1 MHISIFRLFCQ
12 NRSFALAFTIAFLLI
27 STSNAVFAQISTTPN
42 NYPYPAINFVYTQ
55 NFSNLP
61 LPAASG
67 YVSGISGKGP
77 YYLGNLD
84 PGLSGL
90 FIAQSSGNN
99 AVLNFATSSGS
110 NATSGIFSYGPANGS
125 TNAATR
131 GLGSLASSAGS
142 YVFGIVFTNTSNIII
157 DQFEIEIVAAQ
168 WRKGGS
174 GKVNEWTF
182 SYATSPTNNV
192 LDTVTKKVAAL
203 SFYSVQTSTG
213 SAALNGLLPIH
224 QQQKKDT
231 LFNVN
236 WKPGEQLILKW
247 QDKDDTGN
255 DDGMALQQLIC
266 KALNLPDNTAPTVFE
281 VIPPISK
288 TYTTGDTLTA
298 KIIFSEPC
306 FLNSSAF
313 TPYLVATISD
323 SAKNLLYTKG
333 SGTNEWHFSYIITS
347 GDLVKN
353 GLTVYPKINSDTS
366 AIRDAAFND
375 CNGLIT
381 SNTRFLQVK
390 IDAVAPTFIDTSI
403 LHLHSCKSPVAI
415 TPGALGVMQT
425 DSSETIIWKLA
436 LAPTQGKILGL
447 PFSKKTVSDSSYPSV
462 LIFIPSNVYS
472 GMDSAIIEIS
482 DGINS
487 SFKKIIFQLD
497 STIVDNAITGD
508 QIICKGFAPTLFTGS
523 NPANTSYHWLY
534 KEDTAVQFKMT
545 TAINN
550 TYNYQSGTLQR
561 STLFKRIATRF
572 SCTDTSNFISVQ
584 VKNNGLWMGA
594 QNALW
599 QIGSN
604 WCGGTVPDSS
614 THVLVQQGSQIVISE
629 AFPNQSNTAKTMMV
643 DSLASIVINGALHW
657 PTAVLGAGTIDAS
670 HGTIY
675 IEKDSVIIRPNIF
688 KNGRIHTLQIDTKN
702 KVQFLDSVII
712 ENSVTLFNGSLET
725 KHITMLANAQINP
738 SGNNTKITGPVT
750 VHKMYHLLEGQ
761 TKLLSLPFSNTSSLQ
776 SLKNSIAITG
786 NNQSSN
792 GFDSAIHD
800 HPSSYYLDTAS
811 NHITQL
817 VFQPFTKMDSS
828 YLEANSAIK
837 IWLYPNNSS
846 SIINETPFVE
856 TKKQDSWLDVWAQ
869 GIPQH
874 GPLEIDFPTHP
885 LTRYY
890 LTGNPYPANIDA
902 SKISSSSSIGKYY
915 WYWDAG
921 LGATGNYTAKAFRHP
936 RVIQKLEGFIIKNTA
951 NNTGYLFYE
960 ERTKVHQNETPDTI
974 RYKSEYAHISLALMQ
989 ENNLLDRLEILG
1001 IDSASSRYEKWDA
1014 EKINENK
1021 ISFYSISRDSI
1032 ALCIDARP
1040 FNNNLFIPLGIGSNK
1055 TGKYKLVCT
1064 GFVIANEMEAYLH
1077 DKLLNRY
1084 QKIIQDSSYTFE
1096 ISTDS
1101 TTAGEKRFE
1110 ITGPPPPPR
1119 QEDPIMATITPSP
1132 AHNQLGIRYSFR
1144 EQLVYQI
1151 SIHSIDGTLL
1161 LNKTFAA
1168 SKNGFAMIEVP
1179 HLKAGSYVAVIK
1191 AGKNYLLKQFIKL

>member
-1 MHISIFRLFCQ
+1 MHIFIFRLFCQ
-12 NRSFALAFTIAFLLI
+12 NRSFALAFMIAFLLI
-27 STSNAVFAQISTTPN
+27 SASNVVFAQISTTQN
-42 NYPYPAINFVYTQ
+42 TYPYPAANFVYTQ
-55 NFSNLP
+55 NFSN

-77 YYLGNLD
+77 YYLGSIHA
-84 PGLSGL
+84 GLTGL
-90 FIAQSSGNN
+90 FIAQSSGSN
-99 AVLNFATSSGS
+99 AVLNFTTSSGS
-110 NATSGIFSYGPANGS
+110 NATSGIFSYGAANGA

-142 YVFGIVFTNTSNIII
+142 YVFGIVFTNTSNTII

-213 SAALNGLLPIH
+213 TSALNGLLNIN

-231 LFNVN
+231 LFNLN

-247 QDKDDTGN
+247 QDKDDIGN

-266 KALNLPDNTAPTVFE
+266 KALTLPDNTDPTVFE
-281 VIPPISK
+281 VIPPTAK

-323 SAKNLLYTKG
+323 SAKNLVYTKG
-333 SGTNEWHFSYIITS
+333 SGTNEWHFTYIIKN
-347 GDLVKN
+347 GDLAKN
-353 GLTVYPKINSDTS
+353 GFNLYPTINSDTGT
-366 AIRDAAFND
+366 IRDAAFND
-375 CNGLIT
+375 CNGIIT

-390 IDAVAPTFIDTSI
+390 IDAVAPAFIDTST
-403 LHLHSCKSPVAI
+403 LRLHSCKRHVDI

-425 DSSETIIWKLA
+425 DSSETVIWKLSTP
-436 LAPTQGKILGL
+436 PTQGEILGL

-462 LIFIPSNVYS
+462 LTFIPSNVYA

-497 STIVDNAITGD
+497 STIVDNTITGD

-534 KEDTAVQFKMT
+534 KEDTAVQFKMI

-550 TYNYQSGTLQR
+550 AYNYQSGTLQR

-572 SCTDTSNFISVQ
+572 SCTDTSNFIGVQ

-604 WCGGTVPDSS
+604 WCGGIVPDSS
-614 THVLVQQGSQIVISE
+614 THVLVQQGSQIVISD
-629 AFPNQSNTAKTMMV
+629 AFPNQSNTAKTIIL
-643 DSLASIVINGALHW
+643 DSFASIVVNGALHW

-670 HGTIY
+670 RGTIN
-675 IEKDSVIIRPNIF
+675 IEKDSVTIRPNVF
-688 KNGRIHTLQIDTKN
+688 KNNRIHTLQIDTKN
-702 KVQFLDSVII
+702 KVQFLDSLII
-712 ENSVTLFNGSLET
+712 EKSVTLFNGSLQT
-725 KHITMLANAQINP
+725 KHITMQATAQINP
-738 SGNNTKITGPVT
+738 SGNNTKIIGPVT

-786 NNQSSN
+786 NNQSST
-792 GFDSAIHD
+792 GFDSAIHNY
-800 HPSSYYLDTAS
+800 PSSYYLDTGS

-846 SIINETPFVE
+846 SIINETPFIE
-856 TKKQDSWLDVWAQ
+856 TKKQDSWVNVWAE

-874 GPLEIDFPTHP
+874 GPLEMDFPAHP
-885 LTRYY
+885 LTCYY
-890 LTGNPYPANIDA
+890 LTGNPYPANIDI

-951 NNTGYLFYE
+951 ETAGYLFYE
-960 ERTKVHQNETPDTI
+960 ERTKFHQNEPPDTI
-974 RYKSEYAHISLALMQ
+974 RYKNEYAHISLALMQ
-989 ENNLLDRLEILG
+989 ENSLLDRLEILG
-1001 IDSASSRYEKWDA
+1001 IDSASSRFEKWDA

-1021 ISFYSISRDSI
+1021 ISLYSISRDSM

-1040 FNNNLFIPLGIGSNK
+1040 FNNNLFIPLGVKSNK

-1101 TTAGEKRFE
+1101 TSAGEKRFE

-1119 QEDPIMATITPSP
+1119 QEDPIIGIVTPNP
-1132 AHNQLGIRYSFR
+1132 VHNQLGIRYSFR
-1144 EQLVYQI
+1144 EPLVYQI

-1168 SKNGFAMIEVP
+1168 SKNGLANIEVP

-1191 AGKNYLLKQFIKL
+1191 TGKNYLLKQFIKL

>member
-1 MHISIFRLFCQ
+1 S
-12 NRSFALAFTIAFLLI
+12 
-27 STSNAVFAQISTTPN
+27 
-42 NYPYPAINFVYTQ
+42 
-55 NFSNLP
+55 
-61 LPAASG
+61 
-67 YVSGISGKGP
+67 
-77 YYLGNLD
+77 
-84 PGLSGL
+84 
-90 FIAQSSGNN
+90 N

-110 NATSGIFSYGPANGS
+110 NATSGIFSYGPAIGA

-142 YVFGIVFTNTSNIII
+142 YIFGIVFTNSSNTII

-168 WRKGGS
+168 WRKVGS

-192 LDTVTKKVAAL
+192 LDTVTKKLAAL

-213 SAALNGLLPIH
+213 TSALNGLLNIN

-231 LFNVN
+231 LFNLN

-247 QDKDDTGN
+247 QDKDDIGN

-266 KALNLPDNTAPTVFE
+266 KALTLPDNTAPTVFE
-281 VIPPISK
+281 VIPPTAKI
-288 TYTTGDTLTA
+288 YTTGDTLTA

-306 FLNSSAF
+306 FLNSSSF

-323 SAKNLLYTKG
+323 SAKNLVYTKG
-333 SGTNEWHFSYIITS
+333 SGTNEWHFTYIITS

-353 GLTVYPKINSDTS
+353 GLTIYPKINSDTS
-366 AIRDAAFND
+366 TIRDAAFND
-375 CNGLIT
+375 CNGIIT

-390 IDAVAPTFIDTSI
+390 IDAVAPAFIDTST
-403 LHLHSCKSPVAI
+403 LRLHSCKRPVGI

-425 DSSETIIWKLA
+425 DSSETVIWKLR
-436 LAPTQGKILGL
+436 LTPMQGEILGL
-447 PFSKKTVSDSSYPSV
+447 PFSKKTVSESSYPSV
-462 LIFIPSNVYS
+462 LTFIPSNVYA

-497 STIVDNAITGD
+497 STIVDNTITGD

-534 KEDTAVQFKMT
+534 KEDTAVQFKMI

-550 TYNYQSGTLQR
+550 AYNYQSGTLQR

-614 THVLVQQGSQIVISE
+614 THVLVQQGSQIVISD
-629 AFPNQSNTAKTMMV
+629 AFPNQSNTAKTMIL
-643 DSLASIVINGALHW
+643 DSFASIVINGALHW
-657 PTAVLGAGTIDAS
+657 PTAVLGAGTIDAAR
-670 HGTIY
+670 GTIY

-712 ENSVTLFNGSLET
+712 ENSVTLFNGSLQT
-725 KHITMLANAQINP
+725 KHITMQATAQINP
-738 SGNNTKITGPVT
+738 SGNNTKIIGPVT

-761 TKLLSLPFSNTSSLQ
+761 SKLLSLPFSNTSSLQ

-786 NNQSSN
+786 NNQSST
-792 GFDSAIHD
+792 GFDSAIHNY
-800 HPSSYYLDTAS
+800 PSSYYLDTAS

-856 TKKQDSWLDVWAQ
+856 TKKQDSWVDVWAE

-874 GPLEIDFPTHP
+874 GPLEISFPAHP

-890 LTGNPYPANIDA
+890 LTGNPYPANIDV

-951 NNTGYLFYE
+951 ETAGYLFYE
-960 ERTKVHQNETPDTI
+960 ERTKFHQNETPDTI
-974 RYKSEYAHISLALMQ
+974 RYKNEYAHISLALMQ
-989 ENNLLDRLEILG
+989 ENSLLDRLEILG
-1001 IDSASSRYEKWDA
+1001 IDSASSRFEKWDA

-1021 ISFYSISRDSI
+1021 ISLYSISRDSI

-1064 GFVIANEMEAYLH
+1064 RFIIANDMEAYLH
-1077 DKLLNRY
+1077 DKLLNRS
-1084 QKIIQDSSYTFE
+1084 QKIIQDS
-1096 ISTDS
+1096 
-1101 TTAGEKRFE
+1101 
-1110 ITGPPPPPR
+1110 
-1119 QEDPIMATITPSP
+1119 
-1132 AHNQLGIRYSFR
+1132 
-1144 EQLVYQI
+1144 
-1151 SIHSIDGTLL
+1151 
-1161 LNKTFAA
+1161 
-1168 SKNGFAMIEVP
+1168 
-1179 HLKAGSYVAVIK
+1179 
-1191 AGKNYLLKQFIKL
+1191 